1 MFTVK
6 TATGIL
12 GAFLFLTMASSV
24 RADGVHAD
32 MSLEKLIYAENHSL
46 TVPDIQRAE
55 TAYLYTGQFENN
67 NGKHLGFSVTAVN
80 RSPKLGIVRPQ
91 VPSVSQNPEPATMV
105 MLGTGLAAIGAF
117 WRKKRGT
124 REL

>member
-12 GAFLFLTMASSV
+12 GAWLFLTLASSV

-32 MSLEKLIYAENHSL
+32 MYLEKLIYAENHNL
-46 TVPDIQRAE
+46 TVPDNQRPE
-55 TAYLYTGQFENN
+55 TGYLYVGQFENN
-67 NGKHLGFSVTAVN
+67 NGKHFGFSMTAVKS
-80 RSPKLGIVRPQ
+80 SPKLGIVRPQ
-91 VPSVSQNPEPATMV
+91 TPSVTQNPEPAAMLL
-105 MLGTGLAAIGAF
+105 LGTGLAAIGAF
-117 WRKKRGT
+117 RRKRRGT

>member
-1 MFTVK
+1 MFTAK

-12 GAFLFLTMASSV
+12 GAFLFLMVASSA

-32 MSLEKLIYAENHSL
+32 MYLEKLIYAENHNL
-46 TVPDIQRAE
+46 TVPDTQRAE
-55 TAYLYTGQFENN
+55 IGYLYTGQFENN

-91 VPSVSQNPEPATMV
+91 TPSVTQNPEPATMV
-105 MLGTGLAAIGAF
+105 LLGTGLAAIGAF
-117 WRKKRGT
+117 RRKRRGT
-124 REL
+124 PEP